1 MLKYI
6 YKYYQEVYM
15 TKEFIEN
22 WLENLK
28 IHWLNKDINNI
39 INIFKNTTYYQE
51 SPFIKPYTNIN
62 EIEKEWLSI
71 KNINIQ
77 ELTLKVLSINNNIAI
92 INWHLLQDNKEY
104 DGIYEIKF
112 NEKLECIYFK
122 SWCEENDS

>member
-15 TKEFIEN
+15 TIEFIEN

-28 IHWLNKDINNI
+28 IYWLNKDIDNI

>member
-1 MLKYI
+1 
-6 YKYYQEVYM
+6 M

-28 IHWLNKDINNI
+28 IYWLNKDIDNI

-51 SPFIKPYTNIN
+51 SPFIKPYTNIK

>member
-1 MLKYI
+1 MS
-6 YKYYQEVYM
+6 
-15 TKEFIEN
+15 KEFIEK

-28 IHWLNKDINNI
+28 INWLNKDIDNI

-51 SPFIKPYTNIN
+51 SPFIKPYTNIK

>member
-1 MLKYI
+1 MSR
-6 YKYYQEVYM
+6 
-15 TKEFIEN
+15 EFIEN

-28 IHWLNKDINNI
+28 TSWINKDIDNI

-51 SPFIKPYTNIN
+51 SPFMSPYTSLN

>member
-1 MLKYI
+1 MGGFIIPIFVTETKN
-6 YKYYQEVYM
+6 KTVEEV
-15 TKEFIEN
+15 
-22 WLENLK
+22 
-28 IHWLNKDINNI
+28 
-39 INIFKNTTYYQE
+39 
-51 SPFIKPYTNIN
+51 IN

-92 INWHLLQDNKEY
+92 INWYLLQDNKEY